1 VKCRLYPS
9 LFFFSFLLI
18 FLFPFIF
25 IFSLFLSFSFLPLPY
40 FPLPSRKPHEVA
52 LADLPPASSV
62 PVAGLHSPRTAPPL
76 RRIRS
81 SRRPFFLTVPPTPP
95 APARMRRP
103 SSALPLAVH
112 HLSGG
117 VHLRRPPS
125 VSTPRARAVVRRRHA
140 SQRPLCSLRG
150 ANQALG
156 PCASRRSGGAGFL
169 CFASLKTLQ
178 KVGFATASAQ
188 ELFWRGVW

>member
-1 VKCRLYPS
+1 MSIIPFSFL
-9 LFFFSFLLI
+9 FFSFLLI

-25 IFSLFLSFSFLPLPY
+25 IFSLFLSFPFLPLPY

-76 RRIRS
+76 RCRRS
-81 SRRPFFLTVPPTPP
+81 SRRPFFFIVLPTPLT
-95 APARMRRP
+95 PARMRRP

-112 HLSGG
+112 RLSVG

-125 VSTPRARAVVRRRHA
+125 VSTPRVLGGYPKNSDDSPNTRESFLNTFKHKVK
-140 SQRPLCSLRG
+140 
-150 ANQALG
+150 ALSDSDSPNG
-156 PCASRRSGGAGFL
+156 LHKFP
-169 CFASLKTLQ
+169 KI
-178 KVGFATASAQ
+178 
-188 ELFWRGVW
+188 